1 MSSLLKNS
9 LYAAYRDSPDILDM
23 FDLLDWTQLT
33 HKFQSELD
41 KRMDRDTVEICQKI
55 LTSDII
61 HRYDTAVAES
71 VQACTNNV
79 SQLLEL
85 VLVQNESG
93 RLN

>member
-1 MSSLLKNS
+1 MSNLLKNS

-41 KRMDRDTVEICQKI
+41 KRMDRDTVDICQKI

-61 HRYDTAVAES
+61 ANYDKAIAES
-71 VQACTNNV
+71 VQACTANV

-85 VLVQNESG
+85 VLLPSDGNIH
-93 RLN
+93 

>member
-9 LYAAYRDSPDILDM
+9 LYAAYRDSPAVLDM
-23 FDLLDWTQLT
+23 FDLLDWSKLT
-33 HKFQSELD
+33 CKFQAEMD

-61 HRYDTAVAES
+61 ANYDTAVAQS
-71 VQACTNNV
+71 VQACTNDV
-79 SQLLEL
+79 SKLLEM
-85 VLVQNESG
+85 VLLENTSG